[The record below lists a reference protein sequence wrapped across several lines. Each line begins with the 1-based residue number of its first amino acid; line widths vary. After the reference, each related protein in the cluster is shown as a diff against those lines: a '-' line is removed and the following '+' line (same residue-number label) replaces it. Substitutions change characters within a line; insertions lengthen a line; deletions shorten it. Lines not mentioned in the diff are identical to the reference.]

1 MTISLWIVQSLP
13 LQAYDVLRAKRNLHM
28 IINIVPSVLSIVV
41 LGIVY
46 RIYIV
51 SVILLVISVALYITF
66 HALFGLYCNLKRP
79 VLDWMNEQVPVKQS
93 MAVMVA
99 LFGGYLIAAC
109 FYGLFALIGEYV
121 SIYIYLGLV
130 SVIEIVAI
138 VLFDRWLRSTG
149 ARIFAN
155 L

>member
-1 MTISLWIVQSLP
+1 
-13 LQAYDVLRAKRNLHM
+13 
-28 IINIVPSVLSIVV
+28 
-41 LGIVY
+41 
-46 RIYIV
+46 
-51 SVILLVISVALYITF
+51 
-66 HALFGLYCNLKRP
+66 
-79 VLDWMNEQVPVKQS
+79 MNEQVPVKQS